1 MRENTVIR
9 PAQMSDVREL
19 LRVYSFAQDYMIS
32 SGNPTQ
38 WGKEYP
44 NEQLIRNDIDCGWC
58 YVVESSNRII
68 GAFCAI
74 SGKDATYDVIEEG
87 AWIDD
92 TLPYTTLHRIAS
104 DASHKGIFDHII
116 RWCDQQWNNLRID
129 THQDNHTMRH
139 LIEKHGFQRCGII
152 FTRNQSARIAYQR
165 IK

>member
-1 MRENTVIR
+1 MLIR
-9 PAQMSDVREL
+9 QATHEDIASLQDLFDVAQN
-19 LRVYSFAQDYMIS
+19 YMIS
-32 SGNPTQ
+32 SGNPSQ
-38 WGKEYP
+38 WGKDYP
-44 NEQLIRNDIDCGWC
+44 SLFIIQSDITAGHCWVLISNDKIVGT
-58 YVVESSNRII
+58 
-68 GAFCAI
+68 FCAI
-74 SGKDATYDVIEEG
+74 TGIDNTYTYIEDG
-87 AWIDD
+87 QWIDD

-152 FTRNQSARIAYQR
+152 FTRNQSSRIAYQR